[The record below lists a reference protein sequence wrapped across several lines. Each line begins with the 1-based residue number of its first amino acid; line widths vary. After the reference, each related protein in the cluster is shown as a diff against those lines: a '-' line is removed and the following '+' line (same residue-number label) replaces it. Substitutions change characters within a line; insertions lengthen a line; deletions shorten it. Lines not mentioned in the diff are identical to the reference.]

1 MNNSRI
7 LQRFR
12 LDGKVAI
19 ITGASKGIGESMA
32 RGLAEF
38 GAKVVI
44 SSRKQEAV
52 DEVAANFS
60 NDGLEAI
67 GIACHVAQAEARE
80 ALVQKTIDTYGR
92 VDILINNAGTN
103 PYFGPIHKMPAEAY
117 QKTLDIN
124 LNAALELSNLFFPH
138 LKAQGEGGS
147 IIHISSVEGLHAS
160 ENFGAYNISK
170 AGLLMLTK
178 SQAVEWGK
186 HNIRVNAICPGFV
199 KTKLSAMIWQ
209 NEQMHERLVSRTPLR
224 RMAMPDDMAGLA
236 VFLASEASNFCTGEV
251 IVNDGGLLH
260 APSF

>member
-1 MNNSRI
+1 MNNQRI

-12 LDGKVAI
+12 VDGKVAI

-44 SSRKQEAV
+44 SSRNQESV
-52 DEVAANFS
+52 DEVAAS
-60 NDGLEAI
+60 YRADGLEAT
-67 GIACHVAQAEARE
+67 GIACHVARPEARE
-80 ALVQKTIDTYGR
+80 ELIKKTLDTYGR

-124 LNAALELSNLFFPH
+124 LNAALELSNLCYPH
-138 LKAQGEGGS
+138 MKEQGGGS

>member
-1 MNNSRI
+1 MKNSRI

-19 ITGASKGIGESMA
+19 VTGASKGIGESMA

-38 GAKVVI
+38 GAKVII
-44 SSRKQEAV
+44 SSRNQEACN
-52 DEVAANFS
+52 EVAAGFKA
-60 NDGLEAI
+60 DGLEAT
-67 GIACHVAQAEARE
+67 GIACHVAQSEARQ

-124 LNAALELSNLFFPH
+124 LNAALELSNLMYPH
-138 LKAQGEGGS
+138 LKAQGSGS

-160 ENFGAYNISK
+160 ENFAAYNISK

-209 NEQMHERLVSRTPLR
+209 DEAMHERLVSRTPLR